1 MCHGWRCLGAI
12 EKEEKV
18 QKSNGNY
25 SINQLFS
32 YFAIKI
38 KEDITALMTKF
49 GREKSSSLSRQETG
63 ALPPSLSS
71 QHDTTSSQK
80 CCCAFGEPK
89 PRFFSLRIP
98 PMKKGFRWKE
108 GRRGGGGVV
117 RFSISG
123 NRG

>member
-63 ALPPSLSS
+63 ASLPLSLPNTTPPPLKSAVVLLES
-71 QHDTTSSQK
+71 QATLFFFTDTSHEEGLPVERRKTG
-80 CCCAFGEPK
+80 GEA
-89 PRFFSLRIP
+89 L
-98 PMKKGFRWKE
+98 
-108 GRRGGGGVV
+108 
-117 RFSISG
+117 
-123 NRG
+123 